1 MQERIRQAQ
10 NSLRVLFPVTADD
23 PFLSALENALQTM
36 AESPSGAA
44 VALNNL
50 AAVAEKTKFRTMLD
64 KALLKALINVST
76 PFQPHAFSEEGTDE
90 AFFLDHAKR
99 LADVLTDLFPN
110 FVRSQN
116 GLADAVRPSVS
127 RYITCHDSIFL
138 KLKTPAILME
148 CLKLHNRTADIFSGG
163 RFFRHDNGSFIRI
176 DQKDIR
182 SVDAFY
188 GYRSARQTF
197 LEHFGAFAAGKSNL
211 PLLISSLP
219 GLGKTRMTISHSL
232 HYPEIILILA
242 SPQDLS
248 HGLEKLIRSLE
259 KFPEH
264 KFMVFFDDIDVPQM
278 DWYDFRTQVGGAF
291 TLPANISFT
300 IAANQQFPANISS
313 RGRGF
318 LFPIFDE
325 IRCQEMI
332 EDFLIS
338 CGMRQPAPELIS
350 VIAADYVE
358 SFGQKFFEELSP
370 RTLVRY
376 LEVYRTD
383 TERRKRMLE
392 SARHDVIP
400 RPDPQVFYDENLKL
414 MRAIYGDSI
423 IDEMRNRELGVKK

>member
-23 PFLSALENALQTM
+23 PFLSALENALQIM